1 MIKIKDVAIS
11 FAGVSVFEDVNIV
24 FNRGDKVGLIGRN
37 GSGKST
43 FLKIILN
50 KLEVDDGVVEIAK
63 GYKIG
68 CLEQHIY
75 FKHDSVI
82 EEVCSVLTAEREYE
96 AWKAE
101 QLLMGLGFSEDDM
114 LSDPKGFSGGYQ
126 VKINLAKLLLDEP
139 NMLLLDE
146 PTNYLDIHSVRWLK
160 RFLCKWDGEL
170 ILITHDRDFM
180 DNVINHTLNIHR
192 GRFSKAYGDTKKI
205 HEKIVA
211 AEEMY
216 EKNRLSE
223 IKKREET
230 EKWINRFKSK
240 ASMAKRVQSK
250 IKALEKQEEQSKLAE
265 IQVLDFKFNYLDN
278 INKTNLVKVNN
289 LSFGYNEKNLIEH
302 LSFNVSIGDKIGV
315 VGKNGQGKSTL
326 LKLIAAQLKPKK
338 GDVVINP
345 KTEMGY
351 FGQMNIE
358 RLDPALSI
366 IEEMEKSAV
375 SLDQKAIRQ
384 VCGNMLFSG
393 DLAKKK
399 IKVLSGGEKSRV
411 MLGKIILQQC
421 NLLLLDE
428 PTNHLDMDSCE
439 SLLAA
444 TEVFPGAV
452 LIVTHS
458 EYFLKK
464 LANKLI
470 VFDDNKVQFFD
481 GDYELFLAKL
491 GWSNESK

>member
-1 MIKIKDVAIS
+1 MINIKDVAIS
-11 FAGVSVFEDVNIV
+11 FAGISVFEDVNVV

-43 FLKIILN
+43 FLKIILT
-50 KLEVDDGVVEIAK
+50 KLDVDEGEVKIAK

-68 CLEQHIY
+68 CLEQHILFHY
-75 FKHDSVI
+75 DSVI

-96 AWKAE
+96 TWKAE
-101 QLLMGLGFSEDDM
+101 ELLMGLGFSEEEM
-114 LSDPKGFSGGYQ
+114 LSDPREFSGGYQ

-180 DNVINHTLNIHR
+180 DSVINHTLNIHR
-192 GRFSKAYGDTKKI
+192 GKFNKNYGDTKNI
-205 HEKIVA
+205 HEKIA
-211 AEEMY
+211 IAEQMY

-223 IKKREET
+223 LKKREET
-230 EKWINRFKSK
+230 QAWINRFKSK

-250 IKALEKQEEQSKLAE
+250 IKTLEKQEEKSKLAE
-265 IQVLDFKFNYLDN
+265 IKVLDFEFNYLDN
-278 INKTNLVKVNN
+278 INKTSLVKISN
-289 LSFGYNEKNLIEH
+289 LSFGYNGENLIEQ
-302 LSFNVSIGDKIGV
+302 LSFNVAIGDKIGI

-326 LKLIAAQLKPKK
+326 LKLIASQLEPKQ
-338 GDVVINP
+338 GSVNLNA
-345 KTEMGY
+345 KTEIGY

-358 RLDPALSI
+358 RLDPELSI
-366 IEEMEKSAV
+366 IEEMEKSGV
-375 SLDQKAIRQ
+375 SLGQQSIRR

-393 DLAKKK
+393 DLANKK

-411 MLGKIILQQC
+411 MLGKIILQSC

-428 PTNHLDMDSCE
+428 PTNHLDMESCE

-444 TEVFPGAV
+444 TEAFPGAV
-452 LIVTHS
+452 LLVTHS

-470 VFDDNKVQFFD
+470 VFDNNKVLFFD
-481 GDYELFLAKL
+481 GDYELFLSKL
-491 GWSNESK
+491 GWSDEKN